1 MTCCHKESTYY
12 MYVESSCIYESV
24 VFTTTI
30 IPLYSRVGILLT
42 RGKHLHG
49 CIIPLTE
56 EVWAHKTSLT
66 PPHFY

>member
-24 VFTTTI
+24 VFTTI